1 MEKQSFWDRH
11 ARRYLHFVRADQEA
25 YAQMLEWI
33 RPAVR
38 DRTVLELATG
48 TGVIAHGIV
57 HEAASIEATD
67 ASAGMIDGHKAIP
80 IPASCTFLFRHALSC
95 PMPTAASRLSSL
107 PMCSTCCRS
116 QTRHSTRLR
125 ACSHRAACS
134 SYRRLRMR
142 GRAGLQG
149 CASG

>member
-1 MEKQSFWDRH
+1 MEKQSFWDRY
-11 ARRYLHFVRADQEA
+11 ARRYSHFVRADQEA

-67 ASAGMIDGHKAIP
+67 ASAEMITEAKRDNHSAKLHF
-80 IPASCTFLFRHALSC
+80 SVQ
-95 PMPTAASRLSSL
+95 PTAASRSSSL

-116 QTRHSTRLR
+116 QTRRSMRLR

-134 SYRRLRMR
+134 SCRRLRMR

>member
-11 ARRYLHFVRADQEA
+11 ARRYSHFVRADQEA

-67 ASAGMIDGHKAIP
+67 ASAGMIDVA
-80 IPASCTFLFRHALSC
+80 
-95 PMPTAASRLSSL
+95 
-107 PMCSTCCRS
+107 RS
-116 QTRHSTRLR
+116 HS
-125 ACSHRAACS
+125 
-134 SYRRLRMR
+134 
-142 GRAGLQG
+142 
-149 CASG
+149 

>member
-1 MEKQSFWDRH
+1 MEKQSFWDRY
-11 ARRYLHFVRADQEA
+11 ARRYSRFVRADQEA

-67 ASAGMIDGHKAIP
+67 ASAGMIDACGGGQACKAAP
-80 IPASCTFLFRHALSC
+80 LADAPCRVPAALEVVACGVSAV
-95 PMPTAASRLSSL
+95 PA
-107 PMCSTCCRS
+107 
-116 QTRHSTRLR
+116 QTRLEGRAAPCAAGHVPADVCRLR
-125 ACSHRAACS
+125 APLC
-134 SYRRLRMR
+134 
-142 GRAGLQG
+142 G
-149 CASG
+149 CGA